1 MYSYR
6 NDFAKNIHLYIK
18 YQLEVDWIFKRL
30 GFIQLLFGLNIT
42 LLCTHFIGNF
52 SSSKVQENPIPN
64 HP

>member
-18 YQLEVDWIFKRL
+18 YQLEVDWIFKRF
-30 GFIQLLFGLNIT
+30 GFIQLLFGLNST
-42 LLCTHFIGNF
+42 LSCTHFIGNF
-52 SSSKVQENPIPN
+52 SLSNVQENPIPN